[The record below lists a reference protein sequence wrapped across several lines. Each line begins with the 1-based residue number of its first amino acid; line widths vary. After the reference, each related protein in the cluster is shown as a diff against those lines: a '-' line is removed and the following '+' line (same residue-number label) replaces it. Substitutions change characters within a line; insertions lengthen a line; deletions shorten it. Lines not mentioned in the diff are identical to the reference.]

1 VSNELNQPQ
10 YLSDIV
16 SILKATWR
24 VDVVAA
30 CKGYLMK
37 PLSNPQIQPSI
48 IFVHSESSLLLF
60 IQIMKNLGINKRK
73 YNEFL
78 RSQFDPKGEVL
89 RWVFIVPAQYISMR
103 TEDDIEEF
111 WRHFRTSIPTINQ

>member
-1 VSNELNQPQ
+1 VSENLNQPQ
-10 YLSDIV
+10 YLQDIV
-16 SILKATWR
+16 GILKATWK
-24 VDVVAA
+24 VDIVAA

-73 YNEFL
+73 FNEFL

-89 RWVFIVPAQYISMR
+89 RWVFIVPSQYLQLNN
-103 TEDDIEEF
+103 EESIQDF
-111 WRHFRTSIPTINQ
+111 WEKFRKSIPSIG